1 MKYTCRIKGI
11 GDWDT
16 KVGTASDWRLWSF
29 QSTHFAPRNAYEWD
43 AHTGDVVTF
52 GLPAWVWR
60 CTLSKQ
66 MPDTCEPGLQR
77 HRWVWSIYI
86 TRCMHPI
93 CCTRT
98 LQTHSIAESLLLYR
112 RGVGQLR
119 VQFLSLPKRSV
130 ALVTTTRKGG
140 RQSSYNPREDED
152 LTRGPHKRMRISH
165 ADLTRGPHKRMRTS
179 QDTT

>member
-1 MKYTCRIKGI
+1 MTNLHLRCRYEVYMPHKRH
-11 GDWDT
+11 
-16 KVGTASDWRLWSF
+16 WRLGYKGWHCVGLETVEL

-140 RQSSYNPREDED
+140 RQSSY
-152 LTRGPHKRMRISH
+152 K
-165 ADLTRGPHKRMRTS
+165 
-179 QDTT
+179 